1 MKRIT
6 WFAGAALMA
15 TTLALASRLGVVN
28 FANGSTQPT
37 KIPAGLVA
45 QAQAAARGHGRVI
58 LLRGGASPVG
68 SPSYNFVLSGERTAA
83 IRDTL
88 VKAGIPRKKII
99 SQFVG
104 IVNRGSAARDRAV
117 IVDATTRQAL
127 GLAPANAGEAAAL
140 ARLEAQVKALEAA
153 HKAQPKTAPAP
164 VKAPQ
169 ARARHTAYTGSAWY
183 DTRTTQFNNGGSVV
197 GESYIGPLIG
207 GGGVAGANAPAGDNY
222 QQKGYGFSLRLRHPV
237 HVWGIPLKFSVAGLS
252 QTQQVANPV
261 MSGTQG
267 STFNMAES
275 GGQPVLNLLLY
286 PLDARDSVSTQFLHG
301 SIQSPWKVWG
311 MTVTPGIKVGWL
323 GEQSLSGGSVTQ
335 LLFPGCTPANNGG
348 APCSTVTVTS
358 TAAVG
363 GSALSVTPSLSIGG
377 QGWQIGYS
385 QSPWGADGYYSPR
398 VLMGTAAGHGVSL
411 SLGVAFPDC
420 PMCSAG
426 GATISMGKFVKVGVH
441 GDGWGAGLIY
451 VAGEQFEAGGMVMPA
466 TLAQALAPYNPAHPW
481 NSYNPG
487 LTLSVSKRLTKN
499 VSVAIAYGLDHQG
512 GSGYSAGM
520 PNIPLY
526 QGSSGTPIILPSPG
540 TPSATIKT
548 EEISLRGRF

>member
-1 MKRIT
+1 MKRMT
-6 WFAGAALMA
+6 WFAWAALMA

-68 SPSYNFVLSGERTAA
+68 SASFNFVLSGERVAA
-83 IRDTL
+83 IRDQL
-88 VKAGIPRKKII
+88 VDAGIPRKKIV

-104 IVNRGSAARDRAV
+104 VVSRGSAAKDRAV
-117 IVDATTRQAL
+117 IIDATTRAAL

-140 ARLEAQVKALEAA
+140 ARLEAQVAALEAA
-153 HKAQPKTAPAP
+153 HKAQPKTAPAI
-164 VKAPQ
+164 VKP
-169 ARARHTAYTGSAWY
+169 RARHEAYTGSAWY
-183 DTRTTQFNNGGSVV
+183 STRTTQFNNGGSIV
-197 GESYIGPLIG
+197 GESYIGPLG
-207 GGGVAGANAPAGDNY
+207 GGGVAGADAPAGDNY
-222 QQKGYGFSLRLRHPV
+222 QQKGYGFDLRKRHPV
-237 HVWGIPLKFSVAGLS
+237 HIWTIPLKFSVAGLS

-311 MTVTPGIKVGWL
+311 MTVTPGIKIGWL
-323 GEQSLSGGSVTQ
+323 GEQSLSGGSATQ
-335 LLFPGCTPANNGG
+335 MLIPGCTPSTNGG
-348 APCSTVTVTS
+348 QACATVTVTS

-377 QGWQIGYS
+377 QGWQVGYS

-426 GATISMGKFVKVGVH
+426 GATISLGKIVKVGVH
-441 GDGWGAGLIY
+441 GGGWGAGLIY

-466 TLAQALAPYNPAHPW
+466 TLAQALAPFDPSRPW

-487 LTLSVSKRLTKN
+487 LTLTVSKKLTKD
-499 VSVAIAYGLDHQG
+499 VSVAVTYGLDHQG
-512 GSGYSAGM
+512 GSGYSVGM
-520 PNIPLY
+520 PNVPIY
-526 QGSSGTPIILPSPG
+526 QGSSGTPIVLPSPG